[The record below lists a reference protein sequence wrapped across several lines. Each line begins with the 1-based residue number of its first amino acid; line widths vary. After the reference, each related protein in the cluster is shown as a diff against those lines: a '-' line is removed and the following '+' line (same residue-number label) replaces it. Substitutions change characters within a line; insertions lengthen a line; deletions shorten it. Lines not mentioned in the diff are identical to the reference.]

1 MSPRTIPTA
10 PGLRESLAR
19 MLETPA
25 PTETV
30 QVAVANLDAAD
41 AQFLRNVVAVLTDPA
56 HRQALINLRIGHSVI
71 CYGRGGGVTIIA
83 KELL

>member
-30 QVAVANLDAAD
+30 QVAVANLTPAD
-41 AQFLRNVVAVLTDPA
+41 AQFLRNIVAVLSDPA
-56 HRQALINLRIGHSVI
+56 HRQALINLRVGHSVI
-71 CYGRGGGVTIIA
+71 CYGRGGGVTVIA
-83 KELL
+83 REAL